1 LCGEKT
7 EEGTE
12 VMAGGD
18 RDGSYAGRRKKDD
31 EVSDSWGRSASG
43 SERAKE
49 MAVGGWGRFV
59 SERERER
66 ERESA
71 GWAGARAGAG
81 RKWAE
86 GRESR
91 ARGGERPRHGLD
103 SAQLGER
110 VSLFLFIF
118 LFLYPFLYLFLLNN

>member
-1 LCGEKT
+1 
-7 EEGTE
+7 

-31 EVSDSWGRSASG
+31 EVADSWGRSASG
-43 SERAKE
+43 SERGRERA
-49 MAVGGWGRFV
+49 AGGWDRFV
-59 SERERER
+59 IERER

-71 GWAGARAGAG
+71 GRAGARAGAD

-91 ARGGERPRHGLD
+91 AQGGGSGRGMGWIQP
-103 SAQLGER
+103 S
-110 VSLFLFIF
+110 
-118 LFLYPFLYLFLLNN
+118 